1 MKGAFDQFVKL
12 NKGIPPEML
21 LTVAAIEEPGRLADT
36 LVAHLGFKH
45 DDRQGLLEHTS
56 VQARLESILRFVQG
70 EIEILQV
77 EKKIKSR
84 VKKQMERTRV
94 RINEQMHAIQKEPYD
109 EARTEVDDLA
119 QRIADPY

>member
-1 MKGAFDQFVKL
+1 
-12 NKGIPPEML
+12 ML

-56 VQARLESILRFVQG
+56 VQARLETILRFVQG

-84 VKKQMERTRV
+84 VKKQMERTQKEYYL
-94 RINEQMHAIQKEPYD
+94 NEQMHAIQKELGEQGRSSD
-109 EARTEVDDLA
+109 RDG
-119 QRIADPY
+119 